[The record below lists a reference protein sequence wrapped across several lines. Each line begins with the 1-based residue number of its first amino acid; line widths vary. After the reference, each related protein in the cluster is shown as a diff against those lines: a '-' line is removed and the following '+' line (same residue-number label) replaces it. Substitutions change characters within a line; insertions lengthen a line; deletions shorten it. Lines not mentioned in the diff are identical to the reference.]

1 MARTGSETEQGPG
14 RFLISAAAALALT
27 FGASTVAAAE
37 DASDLPSTWHVH
49 DGEGATLG
57 PPHKGI
63 GFFPTIPASAR
74 LITCWR
80 TDRDPSL
87 SR

>member
-37 DASDLPSTWHVH
+37 DASNLPSTWHVH
-49 DGEGATLG
+49 DGQGATLRAAAQG
-57 PPHKGI
+57 HRVLPDHPRHQHG
-63 GFFPTIPASAR
+63 
-74 LITCWR
+74 
-80 TDRDPSL
+80 
-87 SR
+87 